1 MGEEMREIKFKIWDK
16 KNKKWYIQYPNC
28 NNLFN
33 IYKNGTLGRK
43 SEDDDYIFVQYTGRK
58 DRDNKEIYKGDIVKN
73 HWYDCNGKFIGGL
86 WVVKYGM
93 HSIEG
98 QDYYSNSGEG
108 FYFDA
113 QSGIDDDTYNIANLP
128 SDDDR
133 GGIEIVGNIYE
144 DPKLMK
150 ERQ

>member
-1 MGEEMREIKFKIWDK
+1 MGEEIREIKFRAWHK
-16 KNKKWYIQYPNC
+16 KEKEMKVVIGLELQTMEIRVGEKEWWFMNYAI
-28 NNLFN
+28 LM
-33 IYKNGTLGRK
+33 
-43 SEDDDYIFVQYTGRK
+43 QYTGKK
-58 DRDNKEIYKGDIVKN
+58 DRDKKEIYEGDIVKN
-73 HWYDCNGKFIGGL
+73 HWYSCSGKFIGGL

-128 SDDDR
+128 SDEDK
-133 GGIEIVGNIYE
+133 GGIEIVGNVFENPEIME
-144 DPKLMK
+144 GK
-150 ERQ
+150 

>member
-1 MGEEMREIKFKIWDK
+1 MGEEMREIVFRVWDK
-16 KNKKWYIQYPNC
+16 QEKKWADSSVVQYAGLGTTGWVREPTDRYI
-28 NNLFN
+28 
-33 IYKNGTLGRK
+33 I
-43 SEDDDYIFVQYTGRK
+43 VQYTGLK
-58 DRDNKEIYKGDIVKN
+58 DKNGKEIYTGDIVKN
-73 HWYDCNGKFIGGL
+73 HWYDVNGKFIGGL

-128 SDDDR
+128 FDEDK
-133 GGIEIVGNIYE
+133 GGIEIIGNVFENPEIME
-144 DPKLMK
+144 GK
-150 ERQ
+150 